1 MQGNGGR
8 AVNTMGGSKRNREKT
23 EKCFRLGLL
32 GAVLTLI
39 GDCLIGAARFPDGA
53 NMIEGYFAIALAM
66 PAWRP
71 ILGGW
76 IGFAG
81 ICLEF
86 PALMTI
92 CPLIRERMPRGGRF
106 YALSM
111 YVCLAVGG
119 GAVHLPCGVFLWI
132 YKTVAEAAG
141 QEIGHDI
148 ALRYLLY
155 FMLPATV
162 VFGVFFIFSSA
173 VQFIAFLRG
182 RTPFPKWYCVFN
194 PLLGKAVFNAVR
206 RLGNTALINGI
217 GTSNMSLSA
226 ILMFTV
232 LLLGWKKYVGDREF
246 ERGSSGR
253 PPSFLRAGTLFFKSC
268 KSRRRFRRSQSLT
281 QALNR
286 SEKRSPH
293 GRPAARLPT
302 GSGSSA

>member
-1 MQGNGGR
+1 M
-8 AVNTMGGSKRNREKT
+8 NREKA
-23 EKCFRLGLL
+23 EKWLKIGLF
-32 GAVLTLI
+32 GALLTLI
-39 GDCLIGAARFPDGA
+39 GDCLIGAAKFPDGA

-71 ILGGW
+71 ILGGL

-92 CPLIRERMPRGGRF
+92 CPLIQEKMPRGGRF
-106 YALSM
+106 YQLSM
-111 YVCLAVGG
+111 YVYLAVGG
-119 GAVHLPCGVFLWI
+119 GAVHLPCGVFMWI

-155 FMLPATV
+155 YMLPTAV
-162 VFGVFFIFSSA
+162 VFSVFFIGASA
-173 VQFIAFLRG
+173 VQFIAFIRG

-194 PLLGKAVFNAVR
+194 LLLGKAVFNAVR

-217 GTSNMSLSA
+217 GTSNMSLGA
-226 ILMFTV
+226 IIMFTA

-246 ERGSSGR
+246 ER
-253 PPSFLRAGTLFFKSC
+253 
-268 KSRRRFRRSQSLT
+268 
-281 QALNR
+281 
-286 SEKRSPH
+286 
-293 GRPAARLPT
+293 
-302 GSGSSA
+302 